1 MNKIILRY
9 EFLLFLV
16 MLYVAVDL
24 ASMVFAYK
32 IVSLKSIEFPA
43 ASLIFPLTY
52 SLMDIIAEVFGYKVA
67 KKIVWYGFICDFTF
81 SILVVYISHVP
92 SVVSSETVAYQNVF
106 GLLLRATLA
115 QTLGVLLGA
124 FLNIYLISKWKVLTN
139 GRYFWLRSIG
149 SSGIGEAVM
158 LITSV
163 MIALSGILSF
173 SKLFNLIVIV
183 YLYKII
189 FAIVIAPFISFV
201 AQMLKN
207 KLGEAPELAEDFN
220 LLYKSDKQDFSPSFQ

>member
-1 MNKIILRY
+1 M
-9 EFLLFLV
+9 
-16 MLYVAVDL
+16 
-24 ASMVFAYK
+24 
-32 IVSLKSIEFPA
+32 
-43 ASLIFPLTY
+43 
-52 SLMDIIAEVFGYKVA
+52 
-67 KKIVWYGFICDFTF
+67 
-81 SILVVYISHVP
+81 
-92 SVVSSETVAYQNVF
+92 
-106 GLLLRATLA
+106 
-115 QTLGVLLGA
+115 
-124 FLNIYLISKWKVLTN
+124 LTN